1 MSLLGI
7 QGERETGMDV
17 RQGNV
22 MAVQAISNIVK
33 TSLGPQGLDKML
45 VDDIGDVTI
54 TNDGATILKLLQ
66 VDHPASKVLVEL
78 AQIQDREV
86 GDGTTTVVILA
97 SELLKRGNQL
107 IQNKIHPTTVISG
120 YRYALKKAVQH
131 IKDHL
136 IIKKDNL
143 DKDLLKKVASTSL
156 SSKLIGPESEFFSD
170 IIVNAMM
177 GVKTTSVDGS
187 IKYPVKN
194 VNIEK
199 IHGKSITE
207 SRLVDGYSIRAMRGA
222 QGMPLTVKNAKIAC
236 LDMTLGKFRL
246 QPGVSVLINNPEN
259 LEKVRQR
266 EMDITKERC
275 EKLIKAGANVI
286 LCTKGID
293 EFAIKYFVE
302 ANCIAVRRVEKSD
315 LKRIANAS
323 GAKIIISFAD
333 EDGEEKI
340 DSSLLGECEEVSE
353 EAVSDYEFIFFKK
366 CKKTTAQTILLRGAN
381 EFMLDE
387 VERSIHDALCAVKR
401 VLESNSLV
409 VGGGCVEV
417 STSIFLEYAA
427 RTLGSREQL
436 AVSEFAE
443 ALNVIPKQLAI
454 NAAKDATDL
463 LTKLRYVHDKAQ
475 SQQTTPEEAEKLKN
489 TGLDL
494 LNGKIKNNFNAGVFE
509 PAMSK
514 IKSLKFA
521 TEAAITIL
529 RIDDLIRIEPE
540 KQQNPPG
547 RGGGQP
553 MMMPGM

>member
-131 IKDHL
+131 IKEHL

-143 DKDLLKKVASTSL
+143 DKELLKKVATTSL

-170 IIVNAMM
+170 IIVNAML

-475 SQQTTPEEAEKLKN
+475 SPQTTPEEAEKLKN

-540 KQQNPPG
+540 KQQNQPG

>member
-120 YRYALKKAVQH
+120 YRFALKKAVQH

-143 DKDLLKKVASTSL
+143 DKDLLKKVATTSL

-170 IIVNAMM
+170 IIVNAML
-177 GVKTTSVDGS
+177 GVKTTGVDGS

-366 CKKTTAQTILLRGAN
+366 CKKTTSQTILLRGAN

-417 STSIFLEYAA
+417 STSIYLEYAA

-475 SQQTTPEEAEKLKN
+475 SQQTTPEEAEKLN
-489 TGLDL
+489 HTGLDL

-540 KQQNPPG
+540 KQPNQPG
-547 RGGGQP
+547 RGGQP